1 MMHFSKNP
9 FSQFVVPHKREA
21 YSISRVYN
29 ANLLPSPK
37 ASDLVK
43 PISPKSKEREIQEEN

>member
-1 MMHFSKNP
+1 M
-9 FSQFVVPHKREA
+9 VPHKREA
-21 YSISRVYN
+21 YSISRIYN

-43 PISPKSKEREIQEEN
+43 PLSPKSKEREIQGEN